1 MRPRKS
7 LPQTLHRE
15 KRWETRKGAE
25 VEGRGLS
32 FPLSPSHVGGRL
44 GNLGFGWVPSPPLD
58 PRAGGGGRVAHSAGE
73 GTLRAIAVPFLLQR
87 SGFGWFSWFRSKPP
101 NKAAPSG
108 DEDSPDSPDSEVA

>member
-7 LPQTLHRE
+7 LPQTLHRWE
-15 KRWETRKGAE
+15 KVGDAKGCRGGGSGSFLPAVPVPRGGQTWESG
-25 VEGRGLS
+25 
-32 FPLSPSHVGGRL
+32 FRL
-44 GNLGFGWVPSPPLD
+44 GPSPPLD
-58 PRAGGGGRVAHSAGE
+58 PCAGGRGRVAHSAGE